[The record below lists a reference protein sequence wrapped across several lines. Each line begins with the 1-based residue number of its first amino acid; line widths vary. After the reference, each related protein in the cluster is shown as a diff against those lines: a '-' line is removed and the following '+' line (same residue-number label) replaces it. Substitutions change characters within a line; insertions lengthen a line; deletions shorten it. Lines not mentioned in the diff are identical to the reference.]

1 MKKKKIFAFALCL
14 AFVLTAVSPGAH
26 AIYPIDP
33 DAEASLLIV
42 YRDGDV
48 PVCGAEF
55 DLYRVADSSEFAEFT
70 LCGDFVNSGV
80 EPRADDADGWQKI
93 AGELLNFVLENS
105 PEPLASGKTDE
116 TGQLRFSNLSHGL
129 YLAVGAPCVQGG
141 YVFTADPMP
150 VSVPSRESGSDEWI
164 FDVEAFVKYSRENE
178 TLERSVVKVWTGGW
192 NENSCPE
199 KVWIE
204 LLRDGEVFEKVELS
218 AENDWRH
225 SWTGLDSMSRW
236 SVREEKT
243 ENYVSKVRQEG
254 DVFIVTNTWCG
265 PEIPDEPKL
274 PQTGM
279 LWWPVPLLA
288 AAGLLLL
295 LAGVLAGRNEKK

>member
-129 YLAVGAPCVQGG
+129 YLAVGAPCGQGG

-288 AAGLLLL
+288 AAGLLLV

>member
-14 AFVLTAVSPGAH
+14 AFVLTAVSPGVL

-33 DAEASLLIV
+33 DAESSLSIV

-70 LCGDFVNSGV
+70 LCGDFVNAGV
-80 EPRADDADGWQKI
+80 EPRADDAEGWQSV
-93 AGELLNFVLENS
+93 AGELLNFVLENA

-116 TGQLRFSNLSHGL
+116 AGKLQFSNLAPGL

-141 YVFTADPMP
+141 YVFTAEPMP
-150 VSVPSRESGSDEWI
+150 VSLPNREPGSDEWI
-164 FDVEAFVKYSRENE
+164 FDVEASVKYSRENE
-178 TLERSVVKVWTGGW
+178 TLERSVLKVWADGG
-192 NENSCPE
+192 NENSRPE
-199 KVWIE
+199 KVEIE
-204 LLRDGEVFEKVELS
+204 LLCDGELFEKVELS
-218 AENDWRH
+218 AENDWQH
-225 SWTGLDSMSRW
+225 SWTGLDSMCRW
-236 SVREEKT
+236 SVREVKI

-265 PEIPDEPKL
+265 PESPDEDL

-288 AAGLLLL
+288 AAGILLV
-295 LAGVLAGRNEKK
+295 LAGVIVGRHEEK